1 MANQLLYS
9 SWIYNNAF
17 NYKNIIMANR
27 EKFLHNF
34 KKANRQRKNEKH
46 LLNNFFNSY
55 SKVLIEIVENNGSK

>member
-46 LLNNFFNSY
+46 LMNNIFNSY
-55 SKVLIEIVENNGSK
+55 SKSLIEIVENNGSK